1 MAKHLLLVLAAAA
14 ALQKP
19 PTPPRPQHRKAVEDP
34 ALNSLSNEPLT
45 HSVLAHDDGAEHLG
59 DVGGAHLDTDLSFFA
74 KSRIA
79 FSPAQRVALTANGNL
94 QRVLSA
100 YHNERVTIRVLSHE
114 RESLGLWRRRVV
126 LELADRPAC
135 VARSSVV
142 ARTRTAIEEASKGGG
157 LGQLFGIGRQAGVL
171 APGSRKGRG
180 NVARVYVLS
189 NAHLVCH
196 IEEVMPL
203 NPSRT
208 RSWRGR
214 RGTQGA
220 FLDGERGGFA
230 SEPRSGGFVRRQMF
244 VYLFSPRA
252 CSPTARTERRTLR
265 GYKQH
270 KKESGEGGACRA
282 GSARRPAC
290 DSRDDP
296 LRAVTR
302 PSWANGVPS

>member
-1 MAKHLLLVLAAAA
+1 MAKLLLILAAAG

-19 PTPPRPQHRKAVEDP
+19 PTPPRPQHSKAVDDP

-74 KSRIA
+74 KSRIE

-157 LGQLFGIGRQAGVL
+157 LGQLFSELGGKQEFSL
-171 APGSRKGRG
+171 LE
-180 NVARVYVLS
+180 VARAETTFSRVYVLS

-203 NPSRT
+203 NLFED
-208 RSWRGR
+208 
-214 RGTQGA
+214 A
-220 FLDGERGGFA
+220 FLDGPAWDADGVFAEGERGGFA
-230 SEPRSGGFVRRQMF
+230 S
-244 VYLFSPRA
+244 
-252 CSPTARTERRTLR
+252 
-265 GYKQH
+265 
-270 KKESGEGGACRA
+270 
-282 GSARRPAC
+282 
-290 DSRDDP
+290 SR
-296 LRAVTR
+296 
-302 PSWANGVPS
+302 

>member
-1 MAKHLLLVLAAAA
+1 M
-14 ALQKP
+14 
-19 PTPPRPQHRKAVEDP
+19 
-34 ALNSLSNEPLT
+34 
-45 HSVLAHDDGAEHLG
+45 LAHDDGAEHLG

-114 RESLGLWRRRVV
+114 RESAGLWRRRVV

-157 LGQLFGIGRQAGVL
+157 LGQLFSELGGKQEFSL
-171 APGSRKGRG
+171 LE
-180 NVARVYVLS
+180 VARAEATFSRVYVLS

-203 NPSRT
+203 NLFEDAFLE
-208 RSWRGR
+208 GR
-214 RGTQGA
+214 RGTQQVRVWTTSA
-220 FLDGERGGFA
+220 AAA
-230 SEPRSGGFVRRQMF
+230 SEPQCGFVRI
-244 VYLFSPRA
+244 
-252 CSPTARTERRTLR
+252 
-265 GYKQH
+265 
-270 KKESGEGGACRA
+270 
-282 GSARRPAC
+282 
-290 DSRDDP
+290 
-296 LRAVTR
+296 
-302 PSWANGVPS
+302 

>member
-1 MAKHLLLVLAAAA
+1 MAKPLLLVLAAAG

-19 PTPPRPQHRKAVEDP
+19 PTPPRPPALKAVDDP

-157 LGQLFGIGRQAGVL
+157 LGQLFSELGGKQEFSL
-171 APGSRKGRG
+171 LE
-180 NVARVYVLS
+180 VARAEATFSRVYVLS

-203 NPSRT
+203 NLFEDAFLSGPAWDPT
-208 RSWRGR
+208 GV
-214 RGTQGA
+214 

-230 SEPRSGGFVRRQMF
+230 S
-244 VYLFSPRA
+244 
-252 CSPTARTERRTLR
+252 
-265 GYKQH
+265 
-270 KKESGEGGACRA
+270 
-282 GSARRPAC
+282 
-290 DSRDDP
+290 SR
-296 LRAVTR
+296 
-302 PSWANGVPS
+302 

>member
-1 MAKHLLLVLAAAA
+1 M
-14 ALQKP
+14 
-19 PTPPRPQHRKAVEDP
+19 
-34 ALNSLSNEPLT
+34 
-45 HSVLAHDDGAEHLG
+45 LAHDDGAEHLG

-157 LGQLFGIGRQAGVL
+157 LGQLFSELGGKQEFSL
-171 APGSRKGRG
+171 LE
-180 NVARVYVLS
+180 VARAEATFSRVYVLS

-203 NPSRT
+203 NLFED
-208 RSWRGR
+208 
-214 RGTQGA
+214 A
-220 FLDGERGGFA
+220 FLDGPAWDPAGVFSAGERGGFA
-230 SEPRSGGFVRRQMF
+230 S
-244 VYLFSPRA
+244 
-252 CSPTARTERRTLR
+252 
-265 GYKQH
+265 
-270 KKESGEGGACRA
+270 
-282 GSARRPAC
+282 
-290 DSRDDP
+290 SR
-296 LRAVTR
+296 
-302 PSWANGVPS
+302 

>member
-1 MAKHLLLVLAAAA
+1 MAKPFLLVLAAAG

-19 PTPPRPQHRKAVEDP
+19 QTPPRPAALQAVDDP

-157 LGQLFGIGRQAGVL
+157 LGQLFSELGGKQEFSL
-171 APGSRKGRG
+171 LE
-180 NVARVYVLS
+180 VARAETTFSRVYVLS

-203 NPSRT
+203 NLFEDAFLE
-208 RSWRGR
+208 
-214 RGTQGA
+214 GA
-220 FLDGERGGFA
+220 AWDPTGVFLDGERGGFA
-230 SEPRSGGFVRRQMF
+230 S
-244 VYLFSPRA
+244 
-252 CSPTARTERRTLR
+252 
-265 GYKQH
+265 
-270 KKESGEGGACRA
+270 
-282 GSARRPAC
+282 
-290 DSRDDP
+290 SR
-296 LRAVTR
+296 
-302 PSWANGVPS
+302 

>member
-1 MAKHLLLVLAAAA
+1 MAKRFLLVLAAAG

-19 PTPPRPQHRKAVEDP
+19 STPPRPPALKAGVEDP
-34 ALNSLSNEPLT
+34 ALNTLNEPLT

-79 FSPAQRVALTANGNL
+79 FTPAQRVALTANGNL

-157 LGQLFGIGRQAGVL
+157 LGQLFSELGGKQEFSL
-171 APGSRKGRG
+171 LE
-180 NVARVYVLS
+180 VARAEATFSRVYVLS

-203 NPSRT
+203 NLFEDAFLDGPAWDPT
-208 RSWRGR
+208 GV
-214 RGTQGA
+214 

-230 SEPRSGGFVRRQMF
+230 S
-244 VYLFSPRA
+244 
-252 CSPTARTERRTLR
+252 
-265 GYKQH
+265 
-270 KKESGEGGACRA
+270 
-282 GSARRPAC
+282 
-290 DSRDDP
+290 SR
-296 LRAVTR
+296 
-302 PSWANGVPS
+302 

>member
-1 MAKHLLLVLAAAA
+1 MAKQFLLVLAAAG

-19 PTPPRPQHRKAVEDP
+19 QTPPRPPALKAPVDDP
-34 ALNSLSNEPLT
+34 APNTLNEPLT

-74 KSRIA
+74 KSRIE
-79 FSPAQRVALTANGNL
+79 FTPAQRVALTANGNL

-157 LGQLFGIGRQAGVL
+157 LGQLFSELGGKQEFSL
-171 APGSRKGRG
+171 LE
-180 NVARVYVLS
+180 VARADTTFSRVYVLS

-203 NPSRT
+203 NLFED
-208 RSWRGR
+208 
-214 RGTQGA
+214 A
-220 FLDGERGGFA
+220 FLDGPAWDADGVFAEGERPGFD
-230 SEPRSGGFVRRQMF
+230 V
-244 VYLFSPRA
+244 
-252 CSPTARTERRTLR
+252 
-265 GYKQH
+265 
-270 KKESGEGGACRA
+270 
-282 GSARRPAC
+282 
-290 DSRDDP
+290 SR
-296 LRAVTR
+296 
-302 PSWANGVPS
+302 

>member
-1 MAKHLLLVLAAAA
+1 MAKPFLLVLTAAG

-19 PTPPRPQHRKAVEDP
+19 QTPPRPPALKAVDDP

-79 FSPAQRVALTANGNL
+79 FTPAQRVALTANGNL

-157 LGQLFGIGRQAGVL
+157 LGQLFSELGGKQEFSL
-171 APGSRKGRG
+171 LE
-180 NVARVYVLS
+180 VARAEATFSRVYVLS

-203 NPSRT
+203 NLFEDAFLAGPAWDPS
-208 RSWRGR
+208 GV
-214 RGTQGA
+214 

-230 SEPRSGGFVRRQMF
+230 S
-244 VYLFSPRA
+244 
-252 CSPTARTERRTLR
+252 
-265 GYKQH
+265 
-270 KKESGEGGACRA
+270 
-282 GSARRPAC
+282 
-290 DSRDDP
+290 SR
-296 LRAVTR
+296 
-302 PSWANGVPS
+302 